1 MEAITTITNSK
12 EFMKSKAE
20 LGWVITDIIRWDE
33 EPRFDTEGV
42 WMDNVNVI
50 DYHFEDAEGTPMGS
64 LQVVVGEELTEASWM
79 DFNWDF

>member
-1 MEAITTITNSK
+1 METVTTITNSK
-12 EFMKSKAE
+12 EFMESKAN
-20 LGWVITDIIRWDE
+20 LGWVITDTIRWDE

-64 LQVVVGEELTEASWM
+64 LQVVVGEEFTEASWM
-79 DFNWDF
+79 DFDWDF

>member
-1 MEAITTITNSK
+1 METTTTITNSK
-12 EFMKSKAE
+12 EFIESKVQ
-20 LGWVITDIIRWDE
+20 LGWKITDTIHWDE

-64 LQVVVGEELTEASWM
+64 LQVVVGEELTESSWM